1 MKLTRANYYSNEAN
15 AAYWSASFIKAMRR
29 CEAAAMAQ
37 LRGEYESPESTALL
51 VGGFVDAAF
60 SNELCSFSRAHPELF
75 NSRTGELKAEFRQA
89 ERMLERARRDSVFMS
104 YLTGQRQ
111 KILTGEIEG
120 LPFKCRL
127 DFYKRG
133 ERIVDLKTVRDMR
146 PVYAPERGLI
156 SFAEY
161 WDWPLQMAIYRE
173 IEGNHLPCFLAV
185 ITKEDPP
192 DIAVIELPSETL
204 DAELALL
211 CEQLPYFDEVR
222 QGFIEPRRCER
233 CAYCRGTK
241 VLKGPSL
248 LHDYEEI

>member
-1 MKLTRANYYSNEAN
+1 
-15 AAYWSASFIKAMRR
+15 
-29 CEAAAMAQ
+29 MAQ
-37 LRGEYESPESTALL
+37 LRGEYTPPQSTALL
-51 VGGFVDAAF
+51 MGGFVDAAF
-60 SNELCSFSRAHPELF
+60 SNELVSFGRAHPELF

-173 IEGNHLPCFLAV
+173 IEGNNLPCFLAV

-211 CEQLPYFDEVR
+211 HEQLPYFDEVR
-222 QGFIEPRRCER
+222 QGFIEPKRCGK

-241 VLKGPSL
+241 ELLGPVPLS
-248 LHDYEEI
+248 DFEEV